1 MGLSGQDSALASL
14 LSATEGLTTNF
25 SVSINESLGQLVTD
39 ALTVSTE
46 PWLGEL
52 LASFGWE
59 GGCFTRAVDVRE
71 LSSRLKALTLEGLQE
86 KGRGAYAV
94 VYKVRTPLCVQV
106 AGDWGLG
113 CNAPR
118 RLTWQLP
125 AQARDRLTGDVVTL
139 KKLKLERQD
148 EGIPS
153 SAIREVS
160 LLRELQHPHI
170 VRHAPPILP
179 GTVQRASASYSALRI
194 CKLANASMLIA
205 PHLDRSD

>member
-1 MGLSGQDSALASL
+1 MCCSHGCGLHHVIGGLIPAVMGLSGQDSALASL
-14 LSATEGLTTNF
+14 LAATEALTTNF

-39 ALTVSTE
+39 ALAASTE

-59 GGCFTRAVDVRE
+59 GACFTRAVDVRE

-94 VYKVRTPLCVQV
+94 VYKVRMPSRAVQA
-106 AGDWGLG
+106 AGGWGKGAAL
-113 CNAPR
+113 R
-118 RLTWQLP
+118 RAGYQHAHALP
-125 AQARDRLTGDVVTL
+125 AQARDRLTGDVITL

-170 VRHAPPILP
+170 VRHAP
-179 GTVQRASASYSALRI
+179 T
-194 CKLANASMLIA
+194 
-205 PHLDRSD
+205 